1 MQAEHEGAEAR
12 AVAAGKVAEA
22 AEKRCE
28 ELQWRLQQQ
37 DVALAQR
44 TKLVQEAGA
53 AAEGLTKVRCHA
65 NQRYPQFHTDVYLS
79 SGLPLRT
86 AVAPHASARKAA
98 GDLHVGLVL
107 LWLALAD
114 GVRQV

>member
-37 DVALAQR
+37 DAALAQR
-44 TKLVQEAGA
+44 AKLAEEARA
-53 AAEGLTKVRCHA
+53 ATEGLSKAH
-65 NQRYPQFHTDVYLS
+65 P
-79 SGLPLRT
+79 P
-86 AVAPHASARKAA
+86 ASA
-98 GDLHVGLVL
+98 VSL
-107 LWLALAD
+107 L
-114 GVRQV
+114 